1 MAIKNQ
7 PHTQKNLT
15 KNENKMFA
23 FVELLDLI
31 FTIGAYFLRAAAYHF
46 VLVINRSSSLQ
57 EMLDHLDVSLG
68 GCLLESIVASL
79 ESEK

>member
-15 KNENKMFA
+15 KNENKMFGCR
-23 FVELLDLI
+23 ELWDLI
-31 FTIGAYFLRAAAYHF
+31 FTIGAYFLRAAYHF